1 MQCRCAARKRAR
13 NFHEL
18 SPGTPVDILTML
30 RVQANAK
37 IVTQMTFATNWTSPS
52 NTRTIG
58 RMKRYLPARV
68 AFVAL
73 AVSAAL
79 FSSASFAQTSPDAVV
94 KGAVEG
100 TVNAMKADPQARG
113 GDMAKI
119 TQLVQT
125 RFVPATDFQRTTRI
139 AVGKAWS
146 TATPEQQKQLYDQF
160 QTLLVRTYTSSLSQL
175 RDEDVKFKFDSPT
188 LDAGGKDAV
197 VQSHVYSTGGDN
209 PVRYRLEKTPDGW
222 KIYDI
227 DMMGAWLI
235 QVYQT
240 QFAGQ
245 LQKGGVD
252 GLIKFLTTHN
262 ARTAE

>member
-1 MQCRCAARKRAR
+1 
-13 NFHEL
+13 
-18 SPGTPVDILTML
+18 
-30 RVQANAK
+30 
-37 IVTQMTFATNWTSPS
+37 
-52 NTRTIG
+52 
-58 RMKRYLPARV
+58 MKRYFPVRV
-68 AFVAL
+68 VLFAL
-73 AVSAAL
+73 AFSAAL
-79 FSSASFAQTSPDAVV
+79 FSSTSFAQTSPDAVV
-94 KGAVEG
+94 KSAVEG
-100 TVNAMKADPQARG
+100 TVSAMKADPAARG
-113 GDMAKI
+113 GDMTKI
-119 TQLVQT
+119 SQLVES

-146 TATPEQQKQLYDQF
+146 TATPDQQKALYEQF

-175 RDEDVKFKFDSPT
+175 RDEDVKFKFDAPT

-209 PVRYRLEKTPDGW
+209 PVRYRLEKTPEGW

-245 LQKGGVD
+245 LAKGGVD
-252 GLIKFLTTHN
+252 GLIKFLTAHN
-262 ARTAE
+262 ERTTE